1 METESNAEFDF
12 FAQNNPNAGLK
23 PPGRVVAFVNTNPEA
38 GSDSFLLPN
47 IDKKV
52 IVE

>member
-1 METESNAEFDF
+1 MDTQSNAEFDF

-23 PPGRVVAFVNTNPEA
+23 APGRIVAFVNTNPDA
-38 GSDSFLLPN
+38 GPDSFMLPT
-47 IDKKV
+47 IDKNV